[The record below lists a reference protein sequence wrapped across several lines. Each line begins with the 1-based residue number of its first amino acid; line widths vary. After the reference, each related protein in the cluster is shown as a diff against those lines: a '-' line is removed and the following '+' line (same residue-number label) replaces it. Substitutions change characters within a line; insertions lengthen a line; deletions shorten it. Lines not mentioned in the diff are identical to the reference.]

1 MGEARAAAVPGW
13 RVGVPARWRGT
24 AAWLIANRIGS
35 GALTLLI
42 VSAVIFVITG
52 WLPGDAAQEALGQ
65 SATPET
71 VAALRAQYGLD
82 KPPHVRYFNWLMGML
97 SGNLGQSFTASM
109 PVAELIATRLPKS
122 LILAAVTAAV
132 SVPLALAIGI
142 VSAMW
147 RGTLLD
153 RALNIA
159 TLSMVAVPEFL
170 VATIAVLVFAVKL
183 QWLSALSNAVDVS
196 TPTQF
201 FRTYAMPVATLC
213 FVVIAQMAR
222 MTRAAVIDQLSASYV
237 EMAVLKGARPT
248 RVALRHALPNA
259 IGPIA
264 NAVALSLSYLLGGV
278 VIVETIFNYPGIA
291 SLMVDAVSNRDMP
304 VVQACAMIFCF
315 AYLLLVLVA
324 DVVAILAN
332 PRLRH
337 R

>member
-1 MGEARAAAVPGW
+1 MADKAIAARLV
-13 RVGVPARWRGT
+13 
-24 AAWLIANRIGS
+24 LNRIGV

-42 VSAVIFVITG
+42 VSAVIFTITSL
-52 WLPGDAAQEALGQ
+52 LPGDAAQEALGQ
-65 SATPET
+65 SATAET

-82 KPPHVRYFNWLMGML
+82 KPGPVRYANWLGGL
-97 SGNLGQSFTASM
+97 VTGNLGQSFSASM

-122 LILAAVTAAV
+122 LLLASVTAAV
-132 SVPLALAIGI
+132 SVPIALALGI
-142 VSAMW
+142 LAAMA
-147 RGTLLD
+147 RGGALD
-153 RALNIA
+153 RALSLA
-159 TLSMVAVPEFL
+159 TLGMVAVPEFL
-170 VATIAVLVFAVKL
+170 VATVAVLLFAVKL
-183 QWLSALSNAVDVS
+183 RWFPALSNSLDIKDAG
-196 TPTQF
+196 QF
-201 FRTYAMPVATLC
+201 FRTYAMPVLTLC

-237 EMAVLKGARPT
+237 EMAVLKGAKPA

-278 VIVETIFNYPGIA
+278 VIVETIFNYPGLA
-291 SLMVDAVSNRDMP
+291 SLMVDSVTNRDMP

-315 AYLLLVLVA
+315 AYLMLVLVA
-324 DVVAILAN
+324 DLVAILSN

>member
-1 MGEARAAAVPGW
+1 MADKALAARLV
-13 RVGVPARWRGT
+13 
-24 AAWLIANRIGS
+24 ANRIGV
-35 GALTLLI
+35 GALTLLL
-42 VSAVIFVITG
+42 VSAIIFTITSL
-52 WLPGDAAQEALGQ
+52 LPGDAAQEALGQ

-82 KPPHVRYFNWLMGML
+82 KPGPVRYANWLGGL
-97 SGNLGQSFTASM
+97 VTGNLGQSFTASM
-109 PVAELIATRLPKS
+109 PVSRLIATRLPKS
-122 LILAAVTAAV
+122 LLLAAVTAAV
-132 SVPLALAIGI
+132 SVPIALALGI
-142 VSAMW
+142 LAAMG
-147 RGTLLD
+147 RGGALD
-153 RALNIA
+153 RALSLA

-183 QWLSALSNAVDVS
+183 RWLPALSNTVDIRDAG
-196 TPTQF
+196 QF
-201 FRTYAMPVATLC
+201 FRTYSMPVLTLC

-222 MTRAAVIDQLSASYV
+222 MTRAAVLDQLSASYV
-237 EMAVLKGARPT
+237 EMAVLKGAKPA

-291 SLMVDAVSNRDMP
+291 SLMVDAVTNRDMP

-315 AYLLLVLVA
+315 AYLVLVLVA
-324 DVVAILAN
+324 DLVAILSN

>member
-1 MGEARAAAVPGW
+1 MAEKAVAAR
-13 RVGVPARWRGT
+13 
-24 AAWLIANRIGS
+24 LILHRIGV

-42 VSAVIFVITG
+42 VSAVIFTITSL
-52 WLPGDAAQEALGQ
+52 LPGDAAQEALGQ

-82 KPPHVRYFNWLMGML
+82 KPGPVRYANWLGGL
-97 SGNLGQSFTASM
+97 VTGNLGQSFTAAM

-122 LILAAVTAAV
+122 LLLAAVTAAV
-132 SVPLALAIGI
+132 SVPIALVIGI
-142 VSAMW
+142 LSAMW
-147 RGTLLD
+147 RGGALD
-153 RALNIA
+153 RALNLV

-170 VATIAVLVFAVKL
+170 VATIAVLLFAVKL
-183 QWLSALSNAVDVS
+183 RWFPALSNAVDIKDAG
-196 TPTQF
+196 QF
-201 FRTYAMPVATLC
+201 FRTYAMPVLTLC

-237 EMAVLKGARPT
+237 EMAVLKGARPA

-291 SLMVDAVSNRDMP
+291 SLMVDAVTNRDMP

-324 DVVAILAN
+324 DLVAILSN